1 MPQGK
6 MSPGKVPPGKLP
18 PRKIAPRKIT
28 PPPLPLK
35 KYFVK
40 FLYVM
45 EYLSGENFVNEEF
58 RRLLQQTVILSYS
71 SFEEFVDSLIHCNI
85 WKRPP

>member
-1 MPQGK
+1 MYLNGARK
-6 MSPGKVPPGKLP
+6 NAPGKKCPREKCPPENY
-18 PRKIAPRKIT
+18 

-85 WKRPP
+85 WKRPS

>member
-1 MPQGK
+1 MYLNGARK
-6 MSPGKVPPGKLP
+6 NAPGKKCSREKCPPENY
-18 PRKIAPRKIT
+18 

-71 SFEEFVDSLIHCNI
+71 SFEEFVDSLINCNI
-85 WKRPP
+85 WKKPP

>member
-1 MPQGK
+1 MYLNGARK
-6 MSPGKVPPGKLP
+6 NAPGKKCPREKCPPENY
-18 PRKIAPRKIT
+18 

-71 SFEEFVDSLIHCNI
+71 SFEEFVDSLINCNI
-85 WKRPP
+85 WKKPP